1 MNSNRHIL
9 KEGTRLHGKDY
20 VYEIENVLGQGSF
33 GITYL
38 AKVCLKGSLGVIQ
51 GNIYVAIKEF
61 YMVDVNSR
69 VGTRVDSG
77 TESGLFNAYH
87 SRFQKE
93 ALNLARMNHP
103 GIVKVMEVFDE
114 NNTSYM
120 VMEYLEGGT
129 LDGYINKKK
138 TIPENEATTIITQIA
153 QALSYMHDRQML
165 HLDLK
170 PGNIMLRKDKQPV
183 LIDFGLSKHYNENGI
198 PETST
203 PIGLGTP
210 GYAPLEQSE
219 YQESDGFQPTMDI
232 YALGATLFK
241 MLTGLAT
248 PTAASVLN
256 RPSML
261 NDLMIAAGITQMTR
275 DLVLS
280 AMQPLRKARPQSVQA
295 FLDKMVECSDVAE
308 YNDES
313 TLVENTYNSS
323 QNELYDRKRNQGQPT
338 EQNVKVE
345 SDCADDIPRVE
356 NSFDKEESFQQP
368 VSQTNDSEFYTL
380 EFNDTSRIYMSRYGT
395 RYMCKEDLL
404 IEEGFASIKY
414 KDKWGIADKEG
425 KLVVPF
431 MYENVYSGNSMMK
444 NGKWGMVI
452 KDTNQIIPCLYDE
465 SLKLVEEYIV
475 ACKKGLYGVIDKHNR
490 TVIPFKYKK
499 LYCFSEGLLAA
510 MNEKGLWGYINV
522 KDEVIIPFNY
532 QDTYRFIEGK
542 AAVRYDNKWGLIDIH
557 NRWIIPNEYEEL
569 WSESYKGL
577 HPAKKNG
584 FWGFIDE
591 SGKKNIDFIYSSVS
605 SFKEELAVVIYK
617 NQKADV
623 INIDGRPVTPNAF
636 DKIERI
642 SDISFRVVDK
652 NKQGIMIGNGYMM
665 RPCIFSDL
673 GHFNEGVAY
682 IEMNGKMGFIDEGGK
697 EVLPLIY
704 DWVAPQFISGKI
716 LVRQGTIHYQ
726 IDKTGKILNTF
737 HNLTVHE
744 DCIYSFMADWN
755 GKWGFID
762 YKGDVLV
769 PFVYDEFLGCWK
781 GLVLTR
787 KGDKYGF
794 LDEYTH
800 REIIAPSYDFVD
812 EQISEDLVAVSKDG
826 KYGFINEEAEFVI
839 PLTAPSK
846 TSGEKVLRFKNNIA
860 AIGNKFFDRDK
871 HKIMVF
877 NPKITYSLGVVCVL
891 AIIMTVV
898 LLVIYSNSHT
908 LHKALPTVG
917 LWIGHIKKMTLN
929 LIGHIGFKSLIVL
942 AFLSALCCISQIYY
956 RFKVLTYPRAY
967 RAQEIVKKR
976 ILDSYDDYAYLM
988 TCGLLAVKKEDKW
1001 GFINKQG
1008 EVVIPFRYDWVSVF
1022 KRRRAKVI
1030 LDNEEMTINTK
1041 GKRISN

>member
-9 KEGTRLHGKDY
+9 KDGTQLHGKDY
-20 VYEIENVLGQGSF
+20 LYEIVELLGQGSF

-61 YMVDVNSR
+61 YMADVNSR

-77 TESGLFNAYH
+77 TESGLFHAYH

-138 TIPENEATTIITQIA
+138 TIPENEAKTIITQIA

-323 QNELYDRKRNQGQPT
+323 QNELYDRKKNQGQST
-338 EQNVKVE
+338 EQNVKLE
-345 SDCADDIPRVE
+345 SDCADDIPKVE

-414 KDKWGIADKEG
+414 KEKWGIADKEG

-605 SFKEELAVVIYK
+605 SFKEGLAVVIYK

-716 LVRQGTIHYQ
+716 LVRQGSNYYQ
-726 IDKTGKILNTF
+726 IDKSGKILNTLT
-737 HNLTVHE
+737 NLNVYENNIFTFV
-744 DCIYSFMADWN
+744 AN
-755 GKWGFID
+755 RNNKWGFID
-762 YKGDVLV
+762 YKGDIVI
-769 PFVYDEFLGCWK
+769 PFIYDELVFLGN
-781 GLVLTR
+781 GLVLT
-787 KGDKYGF
+787 KYGEKYGF
-794 LDEYTH
+794 LQEIELT
-800 REIIAPSYDFVD
+800 EIIPPIYDFVESRTDD
-812 EQISEDLVAVSKDG
+812 ELIAVGMDG
-826 KYGFINEEAEFVI
+826 KYGFMNNKAELVI
-839 PLTAPSK
+839 PLTAPSEE
-846 TSGEKVLRFKNNIA
+846 TDIAFLPFKNNIA
-860 AIGNKFFDRDK
+860 AISNKFYDK
-871 HKIMVF
+871 NNNNIAVV
-877 NPKITYSLGVVCVL
+877 NPKIIHPM
-891 AIIMTVV
+891 IIICLLSILMTILLLIIYTNSFLLHQLFPTIGLYASYIKQLIGKVV
-898 LLVIYSNSHT
+898 LQ
-908 LHKALPTVG
+908 
-917 LWIGHIKKMTLN
+917 
-929 LIGHIGFKSLIVL
+929 SLIWFSIL
-942 AFLSALCCISQIYY
+942 PAACCAYVFIKTSSW
-956 RFKVLTYPRAY
+956 AY
-967 RAQEIVKKR
+967 RSQAAVKKI
-976 ILDSYDDYAYLM
+976 ILDKYDDYAYLM
-988 TCGLLAVKKEDKW
+988 TNGLLAVKKDDKW
-1001 GFINKQG
+1001 GFINRKGQII
-1008 EVVIPFRYDWVSVF
+1008 IPLSYDLVDVF
-1022 KRRRAKVI
+1022 KDGKAKVVS
-1030 LDNEEMTINTK
+1030 NGEEIMINTK
-1041 GKRISN
+1041 GKRINN